1 MLEDYASLCEE
12 YSNNQISHQQQQVI
26 DFSPFEEDP
35 SEINQHVRKE
45 IWTGKGWNNETVF
58 RSLCD
63 FILLTSFSGLEKIK
77 NEN

>member
-45 IWTGKGWNNETVF
+45 KNVDRE
-58 RSLCD
+58 
-63 FILLTSFSGLEKIK
+63 GLEQWKRFSK
-77 NEN
+77 FMWLYPRN

>member
-12 YSNNQISHQQQQVI
+12 YPSNQISHQQQQVI

-45 IWTGKGWNNETVF
+45 IWAGNSGNAL

-63 FILLTSFSGLEKIK
+63 FILLTGSQYLR
-77 NEN
+77 N